1 MRHRRPSV
9 RLAAVACALLSL
21 AQAPR
26 ALAWGATGHRL
37 IGQAAAAALPP
48 DLPAFL
54 HTPQAIEDLGELAR
68 EPDRWKGAGK
78 THDSARDPGHF
89 VDIDDNGK
97 VLGGPSLN
105 ALPLTRAE
113 YDEALRAVGSDSYHA
128 GYLPYSII
136 DGWQQLTKDF
146 AYWRVLTAAIPRER
160 DPVREAWLRHD
171 LARREQL
178 ILSDLGDWSHYVGD
192 GSQPMHVSVHYNG
205 WGAYPN
211 PRGFTQDKVHGPFE
225 GIFVRQFVSLAA
237 VQRAMPS
244 PRACAA
250 IEVCTA
256 DYLAQ
261 TAASVAPFYAMQK
274 AGGMA
279 GANPTGRAFAVARV
293 AAGAAEL
300 RDLTVAA
307 WQASARGSIGYP
319 AITVEAIVKDGLDPY
334 DALYGE
340 D

>member
-1 MRHRRPSV
+1 MIPHRRLV
-9 RLAAVACALLSL
+9 RLAAAACALLSL

-68 EPDRWKGAGK
+68 EPDRWRAAGK
-78 THDSARDPGHF
+78 THDTTRDPGHF

-105 ALPLTRAE
+105 DLPLTRADYE
-113 YDEALRAVGSDSYHA
+113 AALRAVGSDSYHA

-146 AYWRVLTAAIPRER
+146 AYWRVLTAAIPRAR
-160 DPVREAWLRHD
+160 DPERKAWLKHD
-171 LARREQL
+171 LVRREQL
-178 ILSDLGDWSHYVGD
+178 ILSDLGDWAHYVGD
-192 GSQPMHVSVHYNG
+192 GSQPMHASVHYNG

-211 PRGFTQDKVHGPFE
+211 PHGYTQDKVHGAFE

-237 VQRAMPS
+237 VQKAMPA

-250 IEVCTA
+250 IEVCAA

-261 TAASVAPFYAMQK
+261 TAASVVPFYEMQK

-279 GANPTGRAFAVARV
+279 GANPSGRAFAVARV

>member
-1 MRHRRPSV
+1 MRYRRPVV
-9 RLAAVACALLSL
+9 RLAAAACALLAL

-48 DLPAFL
+48 ELPAFL
-54 HTPQAIEDLGELAR
+54 HTPQAIEDIGELAR
-68 EPDRWKGAGK
+68 EPDRWRGAGK
-78 THDSARDPGHF
+78 THDTSRDPGHF

-105 ALPLTRAE
+105 ALPPTRAE
-113 YDEALRAVGSDSYHA
+113 YEAALRAVGSDGYHA
-128 GYLPYSII
+128 GYLPYSIV

-160 DPVREAWLRHD
+160 DPARKAWMQHD
-171 LARREQL
+171 LVRREQL

-192 GSQPMHVSVHYNG
+192 GSQPMHASVHYNG

-225 GIFVRQFVSLAA
+225 GMFVRQFVSLKA
-237 VQRAMPS
+237 VREAMP
-244 PRACAA
+244 PLKPCPQ
-250 IEVCTA
+250 IEACTA

-261 TAASVAPFYAMQK
+261 TAASVVPFYEMQK

-279 GANPTGRAFAVARV
+279 GPNPSGRAFAVARV

-307 WQASARGSIGYP
+307 WEASARGSIGYP
-319 AITVEAIVKDGLDPY
+319 AISVEAIVKDSLDPY